1 MASITEAF
9 DSTIKEPF
17 TGIKIILWAIP
28 LSIVSS
34 SNNKFVTT
42 VFIPLLFIL
51 VLGYVVDLGH
61 NVISKK
67 GVIVPGID
75 LKSMFLTGF
84 VALLSLS
91 PYLLFAFIVFMSLT
105 FFNLPWEL
113 WDKTLKI
120 VLSLFAISIPL
131 TALAILIRRKN
142 VLEVYNPV
150 KMLQGFGEIYL
161 SFSFFLVKMAVWTAI
176 IIGFL
181 SLVFSIFI
189 GFNNSFW
196 HYITIMYAFVFITLA
211 ANMVAQI
218 SEEIYS
224 FREAEENKI
233 KMQKEMDKLK

>member
-28 LSIVSS
+28 LSMVSRT
-34 SNNKFVTT
+34 NNKFVSM
-42 VFIPLLFIL
+42 VLVPLFFIL
-51 VLGYVVDLGH
+51 ILGYIVELGH
-61 NVISKK
+61 NVVSKK

-84 VALLSLS
+84 ISLLSLS
-91 PYLLFAFIVFMSLT
+91 PYLLFAWLIFMSFS
-105 FFNLPWEL
+105 FFNLPWDL

-120 VLSLFAISIPL
+120 VLGLFAISFPL

-142 VLEVYNPV
+142 ILEVFNPV
-150 KMLQGFGEIYL
+150 KMLQGFCEIYL
-161 SFSFFLVKMAVWTAI
+161 SFSFFLVKMAIWTAI

-196 HYITIMYAFVFITLA
+196 HYLTMMYVFVFITIS
-211 ANMVAQI
+211 ANMIAQI
-218 SEEIYS
+218 SEEVYS
-224 FREAEENKI
+224 FREEEENKK
-233 KMQKEMDKLK
+233 KMQKEMDKLE